1 MINVIEGNFLHI
13 DFGHFLGHFK
23 KKYGVKRERVPFVL
37 TEDFIKV
44 ISRGAQNPLETAE
57 FHS

>member
-1 MINVIEGNFLHI
+1 MKLFHI

-23 KKYGVKRERVPFVL
+23 KKYGIRRERVPFVL

-44 ISRGAQNPLETAE
+44 ITKGSSTPTDEIE
-57 FHS
+57 FDRFVKLVY